1 MKTVVKL
8 MVLSSRRILGRVPW
22 AWLQVGCEVVAS
34 DSVHR
39 RGDEADGRRGPCLH
53 ALLTTAGLSDVT
65 QGIPIQIEVRRA
77 CSPALM
83 QWGMIW
89 LGAGL
94 QGA

>member
-1 MKTVVKL
+1 M
-8 MVLSSRRILGRVPW
+8 RE
-22 AWLQVGCEVVAS
+22 QVGCEVVAS